1 MVKHPEVSKY
11 YETGCRLKMSTTF
24 ARKIFML
31 LRMKWQMKLKAE
43 LDAIRMN
50 LARNLITFFLNL
62 EKYQASHDV
71 IRKVILY
78 YKTLR
83 K

>member
-1 MVKHPEVSKY
+1 
-11 YETGCRLKMSTTF
+11 
-24 ARKIFML
+24 
-31 LRMKWQMKLKAE
+31 MKLKAE